1 LNTHTLLKGSGEQ
14 LLSIY
19 PTTMGDLP
27 EQASTTATAVA
38 GAETRSNIRANYK
51 SLTFEF
57 TFLLEFYSIIL
68 QMFYQFAE
76 LATAEKILGE
86 DAEYFDPDADYTYSP
101 VSSSIEQEYSK
112 KAKIQLIDQII
123 GRLVAYPNPKTSVII
138 NKLMSKVFEYLGDEF
153 PQYSKFLLDE
163 TVSPTEGGAEGAV
176 GGNMP
181 AQPISPA
188 SNQNGLVQSPMEIR
202 QRAAMGSVG

>member
-1 LNTHTLLKGSGEQ
+1 
-14 LLSIY
+14 
-19 PTTMGDLP
+19 
-27 EQASTTATAVA
+27 
-38 GAETRSNIRANYK
+38 
-51 SLTFEF
+51 
-57 TFLLEFYSIIL
+57 
-68 QMFYQFAE
+68 
-76 LATAEKILGE
+76 
-86 DAEYFDPDADYTYSP
+86 